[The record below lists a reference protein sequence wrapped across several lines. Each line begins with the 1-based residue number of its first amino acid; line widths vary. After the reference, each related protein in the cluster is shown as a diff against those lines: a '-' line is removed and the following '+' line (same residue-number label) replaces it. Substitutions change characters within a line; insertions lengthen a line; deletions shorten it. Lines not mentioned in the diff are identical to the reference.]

1 MISKI
6 GHIGSIFGVGAMMV
20 SRFSDSLKTLKGNST
35 ILTEI
40 AKTSEMTARQIR
52 EIGDSSFGIASEYGI
67 RSNGYLEG
75 VREMSRSGYN
85 ELSKEL
91 GELSVLAQS
100 AGDMTAD
107 SANNYLFSRV

>member
-1 MISKI
+1 
-6 GHIGSIFGVGAMMV
+6 
-20 SRFSDSLKTLKGNST
+20 
-35 ILTEI
+35 
-40 AKTSEMTARQIR
+40 
-52 EIGDSSFGIASEYGI
+52 
-67 RSNGYLEG
+67 
-75 VREMSRSGYN
+75 MSRSGYN